1 LPLRLKSSIALLL
14 AMAAVVA
21 AALVATRFFRA
32 GATFEDLAISVPG
45 TVSRVFPVPD
55 SRSIGRTGQA
65 ELPVPPATDLAPRS
79 IILVIG
85 DGMGLG
91 HLSAVSVLVRG
102 PAGRLAVER
111 APVVGLV
118 RTWAADTLVTDSA
131 AAASAMATGLKTPES
146 AVSQQPDGSTPIT
159 LLEAAAAAG
168 MATGV
173 VTTAGLADAT
183 PAAFLAHAGHR
194 EEYRTI
200 LEQLLASNATVLIG
214 GDWRR
219 SAKAARQPDYLEL
232 ERDAEA
238 VAGARFTVVRDAS
251 ALASAPAP
259 LLALLPARPGSRSAH
274 GPPLAESTR
283 RALELLGDR
292 AAGFLLVVENEETDE
307 AAHDNDVDATVAAL
321 AELDE
326 ALRVILEYA
335 AARSDTLVVVT
346 ADHDTAGLAITH
358 GDFNEGA
365 AKLGWLDDGHLNT
378 WVPLF
383 AFGPG
388 AGRFAGVL
396 DNTEIGRR
404 IAELLG
410 FEGFPPAS

>member
-1 LPLRLKSSIALLL
+1 MPLRLKSSIALLL
-14 AMAAVVA
+14 AMAATTIAVLA
-21 AALVATRFFRA
+21 AVR
-32 GATFEDLAISVPG
+32 IIG
-45 TVSRVFPVPD
+45 TDHRSFPVPD
-55 SRSIGRTGQA
+55 HRAIAPSRPA
-65 ELPVPPATDLAPRS
+65 DLAVPPATDLAPRS
-79 IILVIG
+79 IVLVIG

-91 HLSAVSVLVRG
+91 HLSAVSALVRG
-102 PAGRLAVER
+102 PAGGLAIER

-131 AAASAMATGLKTPES
+131 AAASAMATGLKTPEK
-146 AVSQQPDGSTPIT
+146 AVSQQPDGSAPLT

-200 LEQLLASNATVLIG
+200 LEQLFASNATVLIG

-232 ERDAEA
+232 VRDAEA
-238 VAGARFTVVRDAS
+238 VAGARFTVVRDAA

-259 LLALLPARPGSRSAH
+259 LLALLPARPGSHSAY

-292 AAGFLLVVENEETDE
+292 AGGFLLVVENEETDE

-358 GDFNEGA
+358 GDFDEGA
-365 AKLGWLDDGHLNT
+365 AKLDWLDDGHLNT

-388 AGRFAGVL
+388 AARFAGVL
-396 DNTEIGRR
+396 DNTEIGLR

-410 FEGFPPAS
+410 FDGFPPAS

>member
-1 LPLRLKSSIALLL
+1 MPLRLKSSIVLLL
-14 AMAAVVA
+14 AMAATTIAVLA
-21 AALVATRFFRA
+21 AFR
-32 GATFEDLAISVPG
+32 IIG
-45 TVSRVFPVPD
+45 TDHRSFPVPD
-55 SRSIGRTGQA
+55 RRAIEPSRPTDLA
-65 ELPVPPATDLAPRS
+65 VPPATDLAPRS
-79 IILVIG
+79 IVLVIG

-91 HLSAVSVLVRG
+91 HLSAVSALVRG
-102 PAGRLAVER
+102 PAGGLAVER

-131 AAASAMATGLKTPES
+131 AAASAMATGLKTS
-146 AVSQQPDGSTPIT
+146 KKAVSQQPDGSAPLT

-194 EEYRTI
+194 DEYRTI
-200 LEQLLASNATVLIG
+200 LEQMLTSNATVLIG

-232 ERDAEA
+232 VRDAEA
-238 VAGARFTVVRDAS
+238 VAGARFTVVRDAA

-283 RALELLGDR
+283 RALDLLGDR
-292 AAGFLLVVENEETDE
+292 AAGFLLVVEQEETDE
-307 AAHDNDVDATVAAL
+307 SAHDHDLDAVVAAMT
-321 AELDE
+321 ELDE
-326 ALRVILEYA
+326 ALRVILEHA
-335 AARSDTLVVVT
+335 AAHRDILVVVT
-346 ADHDTAGLAITH
+346 ADHDTAGLAITD
-358 GDFNEGA
+358 GDLGEGSA
-365 AKLGWLDDGHLNT
+365 TLRWLDHDHLNT

-388 AGRFAGVL
+388 AARFAGVL
-396 DNTEIGRR
+396 ENTDIGRR

-410 FEGFPPAS
+410 FDGFPPAS

>member
-1 LPLRLKSSIALLL
+1 
-14 AMAAVVA
+14 MAATAIAVLLVV
-21 AALVATRFFRA
+21 RFA
-32 GATFEDLAISVPG
+32 G
-45 TVSRVFPVPD
+45 TVHRSFPVPD
-55 SRSIGRTGQA
+55 RTVIDSNRTA
-65 ELPVPPATDLAPRS
+65 AMAAPPATDLAPRS

-91 HLSAVSVLVRG
+91 HLSAVSALVRG
-102 PAGRLAVER
+102 PAGGLAVER

-118 RTWAADTLVTDSA
+118 RTWAEDTLVTDSA
-131 AAASAMATGLKTPES
+131 AAASAMATGLKTPKK
-146 AVSQQPDGSTPIT
+146 AVSQQPDGSAPRT
-159 LLEAAAAAG
+159 LLEAAAEIG

-200 LEQLLASNATVLIG
+200 LEQLLSSNATVLIG
-214 GDWRR
+214 GDWQR
-219 SAKAARQPDYLEL
+219 SVKAARQPDYLEL
-232 ERDAEA
+232 VRDAEA
-238 VAGARFTVVRDAS
+238 VAGTRFTVVRDAA
-251 ALASAPAP
+251 ALATAPAP
-259 LLALLPARPGSRSAH
+259 LLALLPPRPGSRSAH
-274 GPPLAESTR
+274 GPPLAESAR

-292 AAGFLLVVENEETDE
+292 AAGFLLVVEQEETDE
-307 AAHDNDVDATVAAL
+307 SAHANDLERVVEGLHELDAAL
-321 AELDE
+321 VSVLDF
-326 ALRVILEYA
+326 ASRQG
-335 AARSDTLVVVT
+335 DTLVIVT
-346 ADHDTAGLAITH
+346 ADHDTAGMAITH
-358 GDFNEGA
+358 GDFDNAMAE
-365 AKLGWLDDGHLNT
+365 LRWLDEGHLNT

-388 AGRFAGVL
+388 AARFAGVL

>member
-1 LPLRLKSSIALLL
+1 MPLRLKSSIVLLL
-14 AMAAVVA
+14 AMAATTIAVLA
-21 AALVATRFFRA
+21 AVR
-32 GATFEDLAISVPG
+32 IIG
-45 TVSRVFPVPD
+45 TDHRSFPVPD
-55 SRSIGRTGQA
+55 RRAIEASRPA
-65 ELPVPPATDLAPRS
+65 DLAVPPATDLAPRS

-91 HLSAVSVLVRG
+91 HLSAVSALVRG
-102 PAGRLAVER
+102 PAGGLAIER

-131 AAASAMATGLKTPES
+131 AAASAMATGLKTS
-146 AVSQQPDGSTPIT
+146 KKAVSQQPDGSAPLT

-194 EEYRTI
+194 DEYRTI
-200 LEQLLASNATVLIG
+200 LEQMLTSNATVLIG

-232 ERDAEA
+232 VRDAEA
-238 VAGARFTVVRDAS
+238 VAGARFTVVRDAA

-283 RALELLGDR
+283 RALDLLGDR
-292 AAGFLLVVENEETDE
+292 AAGFLLVVEQEETDE
-307 AAHDNDVDATVAAL
+307 SAHDHDLDAVVAAMI
-321 AELDE
+321 ELDE
-326 ALRVILEYA
+326 ALRVILEHA
-335 AARSDTLVVVT
+335 AAHSDILVVVT
-346 ADHDTAGLAITH
+346 ADHDTAGLAITD
-358 GDFNEGA
+358 GDLGEGSA
-365 AKLGWLDDGHLNT
+365 TLRWLDHDHLNT

-388 AGRFAGVL
+388 AARFAGVL
-396 DNTEIGRR
+396 ENTDIGRR

-410 FEGFPPAS
+410 FDGFPPAS

>member
-1 LPLRLKSSIALLL
+1 MSLRLKPAIALLL
-14 AMAAVVA
+14 AMAATAIAV
-21 AALVATRFFRA
+21 LVAVRFA
-32 GATFEDLAISVPG
+32 G
-45 TVSRVFPVPD
+45 TVHRSFPVPD
-55 SRSIGRTGQA
+55 RTVIDSNRTA
-65 ELPVPPATDLAPRS
+65 AMAVPPATDLAPHS

-91 HLSAVSVLVRG
+91 HLSAGSVLVRG
-102 PAGRLAVER
+102 PAGGLAVEC

-118 RTWAADTLVTDSA
+118 KTWATDTLVTDSA
-131 AAASAMATGLKTPES
+131 AAASAMATGLKTPKK
-146 AVSQQPDGSTPIT
+146 AVSQQPDGSAPRT
-159 LLEAAAAAG
+159 LLEEAAEIG

-183 PAAFLAHAGHR
+183 PAAFLAHAPHR
-194 EEYRTI
+194 DQYRTI
-200 LEQLLASNATVLIG
+200 LEQLFSSNATVLIG

-219 SAKAARQPDYLEL
+219 SVKAARQPDYLEL
-232 ERDAEA
+232 VRDAEA
-238 VAGARFTVVRDAS
+238 VAGARFTVVRDAA
-251 ALASAPAP
+251 ALATAPAP

-292 AAGFLLVVENEETDE
+292 AAGFLLVVEQEETDE
-307 AAHDNDVDATVAAL
+307 SAHDHDLDAVVAAMT
-321 AELDE
+321 ELDE
-326 ALRVILEYA
+326 ALQVILEHA
-335 AARSDTLVVVT
+335 AARGDTLVVVT
-346 ADHDTAGLAITH
+346 ADHETAGLAIID
-358 GDFNEGA
+358 GDLDEGTA
-365 AKLGWLDDGHLNT
+365 ALRWLEDDHLNT

-388 AGRFAGVL
+388 APRFAGVY

-410 FEGFPPAS
+410 LDGFPPAS

>member
-1 LPLRLKSSIALLL
+1 MPLRLKSSILLLL
-14 AMAAVVA
+14 AMAATTIAVLA
-21 AALVATRFFRA
+21 AVR
-32 GATFEDLAISVPG
+32 IIG
-45 TVSRVFPVPD
+45 TDHRSFPVPD
-55 SRSIGRTGQA
+55 RRAIAPSRPA
-65 ELPVPPATDLAPRS
+65 DLAVPPATDLAPRS
-79 IILVIG
+79 IVLVIG

-91 HLSAVSVLVRG
+91 HLSAVSALIRG
-102 PAGRLAVER
+102 PAGGLAIER

-131 AAASAMATGLKTPES
+131 AAASAMATGLKTPNK
-146 AVSQQPDGSTPIT
+146 AISQQPDGSAPLT

-168 MATGV
+168 MATGA

-194 EEYRTI
+194 DEYRTI
-200 LEQLLASNATVLIG
+200 LEQMLTSNATVLIG

-232 ERDAEA
+232 VRDAEV
-238 VAGARFTVVRDAS
+238 VAGARFTVVRNAA

-259 LLALLPARPGSRSAH
+259 RLALLPARPGSRSAH

-292 AAGFLLVVENEETDE
+292 AAGFLLVVEQEETDE
-307 AAHDNDVDATVAAL
+307 AAHDNDVDGTVGAL

-326 ALRVILEYA
+326 ALRVVLQFA
-335 AARSDTLVVVT
+335 AARCDTLVVVT
-346 ADHDTAGLAITH
+346 ADHDTGGLAITH
-358 GDFNEGA
+358 GDFAEGA
-365 AKLGWLDDGHLNT
+365 AEVRWLTDGHLNT

-388 AGRFAGVL
+388 AARFAGVL

-404 IAELLG
+404 MAELLG
-410 FEGFPPAS
+410 FDGFPPAS

>member
-1 LPLRLKSSIALLL
+1 MPLRLKPAIALLL
-14 AMAAVVA
+14 TVAAVVA
-21 AALVATRFFRA
+21 AALVATRFLRTD
-32 GATFEDLAISVPG
+32 GSLEDLAVSVPG
-45 TVSRVFPVPD
+45 TFSHLFPVPD
-55 SRSIGRTGQA
+55 GQSIGRTAQA

-91 HLSAVSVLVRG
+91 HLAAVSALVRG
-102 PAGRLAVER
+102 PAGGLAVEC

-131 AAASAMATGLKTPES
+131 AAASAMATGMKTS
-146 AVSQQPDGSTPIT
+146 KNVVSQQRDGSAPRT
-159 LLEAAAAAG
+159 LLEAAAEIG

-183 PAAFLAHAGHR
+183 PAAFLAHAAHR

-200 LEQLLASNATVLIG
+200 LEQLLASDATVLIG
-214 GDWRR
+214 GDWERYLKASRQPGYIKLVR
-219 SAKAARQPDYLEL
+219 SAES
-232 ERDAEA
+232 E
-238 VAGARFTVVRDAS
+238 AGARFTVVRDAA
-251 ALASAPAP
+251 ALATAPAP

-274 GPPLAESTR
+274 GPPLAESSH

-292 AAGFLLVVENEETDE
+292 AVGFLLVVEQEETDE
-307 AAHDNDVDATVAAL
+307 SAHDHDLDAVVAAMK
-321 AELDE
+321 ELDE
-326 ALRVILEYA
+326 ALRVILEHA
-335 AARSDTLVVVT
+335 AARGDTLVVVT
-346 ADHDTAGLAITH
+346 ADHDTAGMAITD
-358 GDFNEGA
+358 GDFDDAMAE
-365 AKLGWLDDGHLNT
+365 LRWLDDGHLNT

-388 AGRFAGVL
+388 APRFAGVY

-410 FEGFPPAS
+410 LDGFPPAS